1 MDFSFDIPDSTDWLD
16 TPLARVA
23 PLESALRCQV
33 CKDFFDNPVITSCSH
48 TFCSL
53 CIRRCLSSEG
63 KCPTCRST
71 DQEVRLR
78 RNWAVQELVDTFKE
92 ARADILALARAHKP
106 VDKSGDAQQSHGRDD
121 AAGEPAAKRRRV
133 DDTSDQVAS
142 FSVQSEPPATAPQS
156 RAPDSSVP
164 PALEAVESGSPGHVG
179 SSDVHQASPSRA
191 SPSVNSSTE
200 PSDDIVACPICNRK
214 MKNEAVFGH
223 LDSCPG
229 PSRSPTENSTP
240 TPTPTPVS
248 LNRGRPPKYSQR
260 TPFGPRQSVS
270 SDNNNS
276 KPPERLPALNYAL
289 LKDNA
294 LRKKLRE
301 LGIPHWG
308 PRQLL
313 QRRHTE
319 WMNLW
324 NANCDARVPKSHAEL
339 LRDLDTWERTQG
351 GLAANS
357 GGSAASGGSSIMAKD
372 FDAKACLHERVV
384 NRDDQGGDYANYHVV
399 GTYPDRDSAPNA
411 NNHAVGAN
419 AGRQPVAGTDGFP
432 ASVDADDHAA
442 GVDTDYFV
450 ITVNT
455 DFCDPY
461 TRTDGSDPSADT
473 HDHASSSN
481 TERDPSSYADG
492 HAAVAN
498 AFYPTGADVHDYA
511 SGADAYGHATTPDV
525 YYNTSSTDIDAQ
537 VIGAYATDS
546 DSSANSGPSP
556 GAYTDASTGGND
568 RDNCPH
574 Q

>member
-248 LNRGRPPKYSQR
+248 LNRGRPPKYSQYVR
-260 TPFGPRQSVS
+260 SHVSHERYGDTNVNAGAHPSGP
-270 SDNNNS
+270 DNPYPVITTTAN
-276 KPPERLPALNYAL
+276 
-289 LKDNA
+289 
-294 LRKKLRE
+294 
-301 LGIPHWG
+301 
-308 PRQLL
+308 L
-313 QRRHTE
+313 Q
-319 WMNLW
+319 
-324 NANCDARVPKSHAEL
+324 
-339 LRDLDTWERTQG
+339 
-351 GLAANS
+351 
-357 GGSAASGGSSIMAKD
+357 KD
-372 FDAKACLHERVV
+372 FRRSTTRCSKTMLSGRSFASLVF
-384 NRDDQGGDYANYHVV
+384 
-399 GTYPDRDSAPNA
+399 PI
-411 NNHAVGAN
+411 GAQDN
-419 AGRQPVAGTDGFP
+419 
-432 ASVDADDHAA
+432 
-442 GVDTDYFV
+442 
-450 ITVNT
+450 
-455 DFCDPY
+455 
-461 TRTDGSDPSADT
+461 
-473 HDHASSSN
+473 SSS
-481 TERDPSSYADG
+481 
-492 HAAVAN
+492 VA
-498 AFYPTGADVHDYA
+498 TR
-511 SGADAYGHATTPDV
+511 SG
-525 YYNTSSTDIDAQ
+525 
-537 VIGAYATDS
+537 
-546 DSSANSGPSP
+546 
-556 GAYTDASTGGND
+556 
-568 RDNCPH
+568 
-574 Q
+574 